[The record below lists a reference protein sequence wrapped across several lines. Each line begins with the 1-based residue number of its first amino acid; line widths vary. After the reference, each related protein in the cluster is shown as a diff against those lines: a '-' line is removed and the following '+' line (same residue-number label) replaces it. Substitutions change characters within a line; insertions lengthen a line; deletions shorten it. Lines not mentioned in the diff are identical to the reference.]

1 MTIIELATNG
11 YYDALENLGFFG
23 IDASLEES
31 LTEYGL
37 ALTPNTKWGDLYGYT
52 VLYKN
57 GESWDCLTQDREYFV
72 SKINETWFNKSE
84 FFTFV
89 DCLES
94 RWLLMPLV
102 TQIQDLISYYGVD
115 NIMQ

>member
-11 YYDALENLGFFG
+11 DYDALEKLGFFG

-37 ALTPNTKWGDLYGYT
+37 ALTTNTKWGDLDEVT

-57 GESWDCLTQDREYFV
+57 GEAWDCLTQDREYFV